1 MVTTNALYSNL
12 FLQMD
17 FLFQFTSMHLSLF
30 ASFQGKTNTY
40 LSIQEYKVKGIP
52 NGILKIL
59 QEKVKTNFGAFGY
72 YFPQIYDCYLL

>member
-30 ASFQGKTNTY
+30 ASFQGKTNAY
-40 LSIQEYKVKGIP
+40 LSIDTVPKYDYPSIVCTMYIGVQDCKGICES
-52 NGILKIL
+52 LK
-59 QEKVKTNFGAFGY
+59 T
-72 YFPQIYDCYLL
+72 